1 MYKKLKFIII
11 ELIVNLRIYINF
23 LKLLINK
30 DLSFPKEWWI
40 TKTFEENCKNF
51 LWVKYVLWTNN
62 WTSALHSAFFSISD
76 KIEVTNCL
84 KWKEIICPSYTW
96 WASILPALDLW
107 AKVCFVDIN
116 KDTLTISLDSFKKA
130 ISSDTIAVL
139 VPHLWWESADI
150 KEIVNIS
157 KEKGIYVIE
166 DASHCFWTSIEWK
179 MLWTF
184 WDIWIFSLQANKP
197 ISWWEWWL
205 IVTNNKELYERSILI
220 WHYER
225 IKSIS
230 WKYLDYKNTWLWFK
244 YRIHPISCLIANYKL
259 KYINL
264 KAKLENEAMDYLEF
278 KLKYLWFKIIRSKK
292 VQRWPQF
299 WYKLI
304 IDCIDIDKKNNFLLL
319 CRKFNIPIEKE
330 YFSQLDKEKV
340 FLEKYYI
347 VDWLDNIREV
357 YNNLYTLTPINFL
370 DKWKINKII
379 KDLEYILN
387 IL

>member
-1 MYKKLKFIII
+1 M
-11 ELIVNLRIYINF
+11 
-23 LKLLINK
+23 
-30 DLSFPKEWWI
+30 
-40 TKTFEENCKNF
+40 KN
-51 LWVKYVLWTNN
+51 
-62 WTSALHSAFFSISD
+62 
-76 KIEVTNCL
+76 
-84 KWKEIICPSYTW
+84 
-96 WASILPALDLW
+96 
-107 AKVCFVDIN
+107 
-116 KDTLTISLDSFKKA
+116 
-130 ISSDTIAVL
+130 ISSDK
-139 VPHLWWESADI
+139 HELWWKFCINWDNFVKNEVNFSKI
-150 KEIVNIS
+150 KSDPFILPKLHYYNNNLLIYEKIPWRTLDKLILENKSGLLERWSLIKKLIIDIS

-205 IVTNNKELYERSILI
+205 IVTNDKKLYERSILI

-225 IKSIS
+225 IKYLS

-259 KYINL
+259 KYINF
-264 KAKLENEAMDYLEF
+264 KASLENEAIDYFES
-278 KLKYLWFKIIRSKK
+278 KLKDLWFKIIRSKK
-292 VQRWPQF
+292 VKRWPQF

-319 CRKFNIPIEKE
+319 CKKFSIPIEKE

-340 FLEKYYI
+340 FLEKYYT

-357 YNNLYTLTPINFL
+357 YDNLYTLTPINFL